1 MFKVSAALSLL
12 LLAAPALAGEVPE
25 ASKQVRVEDGKYFD
39 KNDVP
44 TYNIAPDGTVD
55 WFTYS
60 GFRNYHSECHVCHGP
75 DALGSTYAP
84 PLAESM
90 KVLTYDKFLEV
101 VASGKQ
107 DLGGGQNKV
116 MPALGTNRNVMCYID
131 DLYVYLRARTDG
143 VLPRGRPAKKEAKP
157 DAVRKAN
164 EECLAG

>member
-1 MFKVSAALSLL
+1 MLRFSAALSLL
-12 LLAAPALAGEVPE
+12 LLATPAWSGEVPE
-25 ASKQVRVEDGKYFD
+25 ASKQVRAEEGKYYD

-75 DALGSTYAP
+75 DAMGSTYAP
-84 PLAESM
+84 PLFESM
-90 KVLTYDKFLEV
+90 KTLTYEKFLEV

-107 DLGGGQNKV
+107 TLGGGQNKV

-131 DLYVYLRARTDG
+131 DLYVYLRARGDG
-143 VLPRGRPAKKEAKP
+143 VLPRGRPAKKEP
-157 DAVRKAN
+157 RLDSNRKAV